1 MKKII
6 AGMIITTLI
15 LSSCTMKIPDKS
27 DIPTWDVELSAPLI
41 NLTVK
46 VEDVKALADSPFV
59 KIEFDGDSIFA
70 FQDTSKK
77 IEKVEVGDQ
86 LEIDDINESFS
97 QNVDDVTVGGT
108 NKNYTSGFD
117 TVGVDPIEQVISSK
131 LGKIS
136 LNDTDPI
143 ETAPVKFTDI
153 VDMDIVPEGASATIS
168 QGEGI
173 PTIYRDIKFDDFD
186 NAVFSD
192 GYLSINIVNDL
203 VIELGYDITIRLLG
217 ADSTTL
223 YGTDDDSAKAVWDVG
238 IMPGNSAERTISLTN
253 KTLPSDI
260 IVQISGAICGSGDA
274 IVINNSST
282 RESSFVVQVEAKS
295 LEVVSADAI
304 VPSQEID
311 TTGVI
316 ELADSENKVKSA
328 KILEGTLAINIAND
342 LPINSTLYLNIYSI
356 ADNIDGSGY
365 FSHEINLSANQA
377 SNNDFP
383 LIDKYLV
390 MDIND
395 QKVEYD
401 YRVVTEDT
409 DPNRV
414 TVSELNGVGVEILLF
429 GLNTGEQITFAEFTG
444 KVKQDPI
451 IESGEIDISSDSKIT
466 EAVIKSGTMTIS
478 ILNNVNQTDIGVP
491 KLSLAIPEF
500 FDAGENSI
508 SYNEI
513 DLTHSQPAVIEIDL
527 ANYFLRP
534 NTVNVSADSFR
545 QNITYETIVA
555 IPSDETATFNLLD
568 SIKIDIVVSDLS
580 FTSVTGFFNQEPINE
595 QSSIGL
601 VQATK
606 IDVAKFFKGQLE
618 LKIINNIQAQANIQ
632 FKIDEIVDQI
642 TGAPLVHSMQL
653 PDSPEDTLKEI
664 IDLNGYQIDMEL
676 DMEADTQF
684 VNYSSNITIP
694 SDKEMTLEFG
704 QNIEVIVSLVD
715 LGFSQVSGFI
725 DTVSID
731 IDSVE
736 TELPEFPDEMKDINL
751 GDVQIALNFDSNIGI
766 DLFLNL
772 TLEAFNED
780 GDTVKKVINH
790 TIISDDDATKE
801 ISIPD
806 AQDLINI
813 KPSMIIAYGS
823 AKIGGYGNITTEQYV
838 QGKMEI
844 LVPLI
849 LSIEEGAKLDSLNF
863 SKVSGDITGIDLIES
878 IVIGTST
885 NNEFDFGAKVLLL
898 AAKDTL
904 YFDLGSSILPDTL
917 LKIEL
922 LPGQADDE
930 ISITEDKFDLFQ
942 DSLYIKPVVELLG
955 RDDGEPSTL
964 YKSDSLS
971 IFMYGIIR
979 AKVDIQEITGNDDEE
994 E

>member
-568 SIKIDIVVSDLS
+568 S
-580 FTSVTGFFNQEPINE
+580 
-595 QSSIGL
+595 
-601 VQATK
+601 
-606 IDVAKFFKGQLE
+606 
-618 LKIINNIQAQANIQ
+618 
-632 FKIDEIVDQI
+632 
-642 TGAPLVHSMQL
+642 
-653 PDSPEDTLKEI
+653 
-664 IDLNGYQIDMEL
+664 
-676 DMEADTQF
+676 
-684 VNYSSNITIP
+684 TIP